1 MTRSKGTDKESAKTN
16 SKKIADYADVEKI
29 ITGPKQLKNGKEY
42 IEVASVSKTSHRK
55 KRIYALTTNDLQAY
69 TLVDTAKGKDFFR
82 CVYLSARCNKDFW
95 KRVRGY
101 HVSTHKSGKYKFA
114 VSFYEKK

>member
-1 MTRSKGTDKESAKTN
+1 MTRSKGTDKESAKTS

-42 IEVASVSKTSHRK
+42 IEVASVSKTNRRK
-55 KRIYALTTNDLQAY
+55 KRIYALTTNDLY
-69 TLVDTAKGKDFFR
+69 KYRLVDTVKGKDFFR
-82 CVYLSARCNKDFW
+82 CVYLGARCNKGFW

-101 HVSTHKSGKYKFA
+101 IVITRKSGKYKFV

>member
-1 MTRSKGTDKESAKTN
+1 MTRSKGTDKELAKTC

-42 IEVASVSKTSHRK
+42 IEVTAVSKTNRRK
-55 KRIYALTTNDLQAY
+55 KRIYALAANDLSAY
-69 TLVDTAKGKDFFR
+69 TLIDTVKGKDFFL
-82 CVYLSARCNKDFW
+82 CIYLGARCNKNFW
-95 KRVRGY
+95 KRIRGY
-101 HVSTHKSGKYKFA
+101 HINARKYKKFKFA